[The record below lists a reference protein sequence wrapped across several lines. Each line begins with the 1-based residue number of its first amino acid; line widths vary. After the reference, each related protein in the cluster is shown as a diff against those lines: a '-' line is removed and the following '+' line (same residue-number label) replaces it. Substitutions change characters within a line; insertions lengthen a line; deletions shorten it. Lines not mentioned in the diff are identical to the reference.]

1 MISNAKRFFLKSG
14 LFLAFYAFVLIASAQ
29 ISHGGRPLSLQVDTR
44 ISAPNFFV
52 EMPPFDAQEARL
64 RSEQERSMTRS
75 LEFAHKFHVF
85 LRPDNSGITFTSGN
99 MNVWRVGIRS
109 KDAYSLNILFSK
121 FRIPRG
127 AQVFV
132 YNADQTEILGSYT
145 HLNNSDLNLLPI
157 QPILGDELIVEYQE
171 PINASFRGEI
181 EIGEV
186 NHDFLGVLRA
196 TEPRDPTQPC
206 HPNIICYPDLFEP
219 GKGVVVLI
227 INGTTFCTGVLVNN
241 TAEDGTPY
249 LLTATHCLNNNYD
262 NCFLSNRQYDV
273 VAGRIVAFFNY
284 ESPVCNRDIRGTVQ
298 MTLAS
303 ADSVLISEQHDISLL
318 RFKDNPPKEYQPY
331 FLGWNASSAPPA
343 PFYGLHHPNGGIK
356 KVAVRNG
363 NITLGSWTDR
373 IRPFTPICN
382 NLPQPGYVLARNA
395 HWIVNAWDV
404 AATEAGSSG
413 SPIVDRNRR
422 VVGTLT
428 GGSSYCPPRAQGP
441 DYYASLS
448 QLWNV
453 QGSLNNPN
461 SLSHYL
467 DPTGSGFRQL
477 DGFNPYANAPITRS
491 HNFNINDEIV
501 QTLHNSVPMFAT
513 NNTFGYSELAEEFNA
528 EAGTKIVGVFV
539 SSSPTANIQNM
550 DLRIRVYTGGNSPEH
565 LVHEQPFTYS
575 FQHVLG
581 NSGNNFDESSRRMTH
596 NVENYIQFDQPVNV
610 SGRFYVSYVDM
621 NNVASGFSALNVA
634 RSISS
639 TTASTAWV
647 RKSDGWIRSLSENMA
662 NPVNTSLLI
671 APYVVGNVTP
681 PPPGEEETILNAYH
695 SRTEQM
701 IFVESNKDIAHW
713 EVFYSNGQQM
723 FRENANENRR
733 LSKPS
738 GHWARGVYIV
748 RIRTVGG
755 VSVARKILVM

>member
-1 MISNAKRFFLKSG
+1 MKYFFFKGGFFLIFCVFS
-14 LFLAFYAFVLIASAQ
+14 FLASAQ
-29 ISHGGRPLSLQVDTR
+29 ISHGGRPLPLQADTR
-44 ISAPNFFV
+44 ISMPNFFI
-52 EMPPFDAQEARL
+52 EMPTFDTQEARL
-64 RSEQERSMTRS
+64 RSQREQSMTRS
-75 LEFAHKFHVF
+75 LEFGHKFHVF
-85 LRPDNSGITFTSGN
+85 LRPDNSGIHFTSGN
-99 MNVWRVGIRS
+99 MNVWRVGVRS

-121 FRIPRG
+121 FHIPRG

-157 QPILGDELIVEYQE
+157 QPIVGDELIVEYQE

-186 NHDFLGVLRA
+186 NHDFIGILRA
-196 TEPRDPTQPC
+196 FHPPEPGDPSGSC
-206 HPNIICYPDLFEP
+206 HPNIICFPNLLEQ
-219 GKGVVVLI
+219 GRGTVLLV
-227 INGTTFCTGVLVNN
+227 INGTSLCTGVLMNN
-241 TAEDGTPY
+241 SAEDGTPY

-284 ESPVCNRDIRGTVQ
+284 ESPLCSRDIRGTVQ

-318 RFKDNPPKEYQPY
+318 KFRDNEIPKEYQPY
-331 FLGWNASSAPPA
+331 FLGWNVSSAPSA

-363 NITLGSWTDR
+363 NITLSSWTGS
-373 IRPFTPICN
+373 IRPLTPMCN
-382 NLPQPGYVLARNA
+382 NLPQPGYMLAGNA

-404 AATEAGSSG
+404 AATEGGSSG

-441 DYYASLS
+441 DYYAALS

-461 SLSHYL
+461 SLRHYL
-467 DPTGSGFRQL
+467 DPTNSGFTQL
-477 DGFNPYANAPITRS
+477 DGFNPYANAPIVRS
-491 HNFNINDEIV
+491 QNFTVNDEAI
-501 QTLHNSVPMFAT
+501 QTIHNSVPLFAT
-513 NNTFGYSELAEEFNA
+513 NNTFGYSEFAEEFDA
-528 EAGTKIVGVFV
+528 EANTKIVGVFV
-539 SSSPTANIQNM
+539 SSPPTANIRSMN
-550 DLRIRVYTGGNSPEH
+550 LRIRVYSGSKSPEY
-565 LVHEQPFTYS
+565 LVHEQPFTYN
-575 FQHVLG
+575 FQHL
-581 NSGNNFDESSRRMTH
+581 SGSDFDESPRRMEF
-596 NVENYIQFDQPVNV
+596 NVENYIQFDKPVNV
-610 SGRFYVSYVDM
+610 SGRFYISYADM
-621 NNVASGFSALNVA
+621 NNVAPGFSVLNVA

-639 TTASTAWV
+639 PTTSTAWIK
-647 RKSDGWIRSLSENMA
+647 RSDGWIKSLSENIV
-662 NPVNTSLLI
+662 NPVNTSFLI
-671 APYVVGNVTP
+671 APYVIGDVTSP
-681 PPPGEEETILNAYH
+681 PDSGDDTILKAYH

-701 IFVESNKDIAHW
+701 IFVESNKEIAHW
-713 EVFYSNGQQM
+713 EIFYSDGRQM
-723 FRENANENRR
+723 FRENANESRR

-748 RIRTVGG
+748 RVRTVEG
-755 VSVARKILVM
+755 VSATKKILIM